1 MAVLTKQVKVMLSDE
16 QYNRLKRIA
25 NKRKESLA
33 SVIRDA
39 LDSID
44 SNIQIKDGTM
54 GKHEKEL
61 RDYEFFGM
69 WRDRDDMKD
78 SVEWVRK
85 QRENWDRRII
95 DGKENDNY

>member
-16 QYNRLKRIA
+16 QYGRLKRIA
-25 NKRKESLA
+25 NERKESLA

-44 SNIQIKDGTM
+44 NNMQIKDGTT
-54 GKHEKEL
+54 GKRKKEL

-78 SVEWVRK
+78 SAEWVRK
-85 QRENWDRRII
+85 QRESWDRRIM